1 MLFGL
6 MLKLRRGVV
15 VLVTVMEVV
24 VVGTLVVVVGM
35 KRKGKRVRKMRVRG
49 GIVGQEGWR

>member
-6 MLKLRRGVV
+6 VLKLRRGVV

-24 VVGTLVVVVGM
+24 VVVVVVGM